1 MCNRLSKDT
10 TMTTTSTRTTALS
23 ATPPATGR
31 SRLAHWRTPL
41 AAAAATAMLVL
52 TGCAGMSARETST
65 IVGAT
70 AGAVVGG
77 AVTGSTAGAAV
88 GAAAGGV
95 VGNEVGKKRGR

>member
-1 MCNRLSKDT
+1 MSTIDMISSPSTAYWRLT
-10 TMTTTSTRTTALS
+10 LLS
-23 ATPPATGR
+23 VV
-31 SRLAHWRTPL
+31 
-41 AAAAATAMLVL
+41 AAATLAL

-77 AVTGSTAGAAV
+77 AVTGTTAGAAV

-95 VGNEVGKKRGR
+95 VGNEVAKKRNR